1 MQHLHGEQIA
11 TFKQTTQVIQHC
23 RQDNVDNYE
32 RTISQED
39 TVWQNEVK
47 EVIWLELQ
55 AWLAGNNVTCQDQ
68 WIHKQRESLNAVAAQ
83 VCSYTFNPCSRPSYH
98 TQFSEDSIQDS
109 SAALDIY
116 YDAQVTL

>member
-1 MQHLHGEQIA
+1 M
-11 TFKQTTQVIQHC
+11 
-23 RQDNVDNYE
+23 
-32 RTISQED
+32 
-39 TVWQNEVK
+39 WQNEVK

-83 VCSYTFNPCSRPSYH
+83 VCDYTFHPATRPRYD

-116 YDAQVTL
+116 YDAQVMS